1 MDLTAIFSEDRDECL
16 EHYGVKGMK
25 WGKHKD
31 PRDNRDTV
39 DRILGGPYKSRWS
52 LNYRG
57 GDRVAKKVVSIVKST
72 LRNKQK
78 FTNKALGKSRV
89 SAVLAKAKTVT
100 TAKKDAKEGVSS
112 TRVHKSTGGGK
123 F

>member
-1 MDLTAIFSEDRDECL
+1 MELTAIFSNDRSDKL

-39 DRILGGPYKSRWS
+39 ERILGGPYKSRWS

-57 GDRVAKKVVSIVKST
+57 GDTVSPKIVRVVKNA

-78 FTNKALGKSRV
+78 FTSKALGKDRV
-89 SAVLAKAKTVT
+89 SAVLAKAKTVA
-100 TAKKDAKEGVSS
+100 TAKKDAKKGVSS
-112 TRVHKSTGGGK
+112 TRIHKSTGGGK

>member
-57 GDRVAKKVVSIVKST
+57 GDRVAKKVVSVVKST

-89 SAVLAKAKTVT
+89 SAVLAKAKTVA

>member
-1 MDLTAIFSEDRDECL
+1 
-16 EHYGVKGMK
+16 MK

-31 PRDNRDTV
+31 PRDNRDTL

-57 GDRVAKKVVSIVKST
+57 GDKVAKKVVGVVKST

-89 SAVLAKAKTVT
+89 SAVLAKAKTVA

-112 TRVHKSTGGGK
+112 TRIHKSTGGGK